1 MKKILSVVFAFL
13 IAVSGCSNAT
23 KSTNDPEKSLSE
35 YLNNIDS
42 FESATRGFGEPASH
56 LDMTED
62 IVIGFHYPQTEFDF
76 VNADIKKWVDETVA
90 FYIAETAEATNLQE
104 PAELSVAYESDI
116 ISNSYAYIKLS
127 GVYASS
133 GLAHPVDIVKT
144 YNIDINSN
152 RYLTADDIFIE
163 DGKEKFIGTVMKTAG
178 IDEALKSDGIL
189 NNFILKKD
197 GIEVSLLRGEF
208 LPMSEGTK
216 KLFFSYSGIKD
227 LLRDSFTLKP
237 HSKKKA
243 VATLKTINKEEPVA
257 EQVIKTPAPQ
267 SKPSNPDGKKMI
279 ALTFDDGPSSHTDRL
294 LDIFKKHGGK
304 ATFFV
309 VGNLIDRRPQTLI
322 RMRDEGHQ
330 IASHSWDHRQLTK
343 LDSQQI
349 TDQIMMTR
357 AKVFDVT
364 GVDPKV
370 MRPPY
375 GSCNNRV
382 KEVGKELGVSFVNWS
397 VDTLDWKTKNANS
410 IYNEIMRNKNNGAI
424 ILCHDLYGTTVSAME
439 KVIPKLIE
447 EGYEL
452 VTVEELIAASGGL
465 EPGRLYFRQ

>member
-1 MKKILSVVFAFL
+1 MNKILSAVFAFM
-13 IAVSGCSNAT
+13 IAVCGCTN
-23 KSTNDPEKSLSE
+23 STNDPKKFLSE

-42 FESATRGFGEPASH
+42 FESATRGFGEPTSH
-56 LDMTED
+56 LDMTKEM
-62 IVIGFHYPQTEFDF
+62 VIGFHYPQTELDF
-76 VNADIKKWVDETVA
+76 VNTDIKNWVDETVA
-90 FYIAETAEATNLQE
+90 YYIAETAEIKNLQE

-116 ISNSYAYIKLS
+116 VSDSYAYVKLS

-144 YNIDINSN
+144 YNINIISK
-152 RYLTADDIFIE
+152 RYITLADIFT
-163 DGKEKFIGTVMKTAG
+163 DSGKEAFIDTVMKTAH
-178 IDEALKSDGIL
+178 IDEALKSDDIL
-189 NNFILKKD
+189 SNFILKKD

-216 KLFFSYSGIKD
+216 RLFFSYSGIKD
-227 LLRDSFTLKP
+227 LLQDNFELKP
-237 HSKKKA
+237 HSKKKV
-243 VATLKTINKEEPVA
+243 VATLKTINKEEPA
-257 EQVIKTPAPQ
+257 TEQVMKTPDPQ
-267 SKPSNPDGKKMI
+267 KNPTNSDGRKMI
-279 ALTFDDGPSSHTDRL
+279 ALTFDDGPSAHTDRL
-294 LDIFKKHGGK
+294 LDIFKTHGGK

-309 VGNLIDRRPQTLI
+309 VGNIIDKRPQTLI

-343 LDSQQI
+343 LNSQQI

-357 AKVFDVT
+357 AKIFDIT

-375 GSCNNRV
+375 GSCNARV

-397 VDTLDWKTKNANS
+397 VDTLDWKTKNVNS
-410 IYNEIMRNKNNGAI
+410 IYNEIMKSANDGSI
-424 ILCHDLYGTTVSAME
+424 ILCHDLYKTTVDAME

-447 EGYEL
+447 DGYEL
-452 VTVEELIAASGGL
+452 VTVDELMAASGGL
-465 EPGRLYFRQ
+465 EPGRLYFRR